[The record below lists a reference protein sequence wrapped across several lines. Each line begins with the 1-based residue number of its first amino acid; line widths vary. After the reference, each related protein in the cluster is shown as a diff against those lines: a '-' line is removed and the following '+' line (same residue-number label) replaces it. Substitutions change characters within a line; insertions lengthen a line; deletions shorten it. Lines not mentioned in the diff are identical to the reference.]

1 MPQYAGSPVF
11 PKDYY
16 TLDSSSPPIASSWN
30 VGFEALGDRTAYLLR
45 SLAMGIARFD
55 RQEEATSALSS
66 TEKTGFPGYSR
77 KRGRWYVTKPQS
89 AYYTES
95 YGSIWSSQTGS
106 LQPDSSYHVEFIN
119 DPSNPRYGDGL
130 FIPISGNAVQYGYT
144 DSTSTFTGSTSL
156 PSNGWGGVLHD
167 EVNDKWVIYQTGKL
181 YAATTAAPTVWSSVA
196 LPGAG
201 SMFPVRPA
209 TDGTN
214 WLFQGKTKGIYST
227 TDWVTATETT
237 TAFGATAISCI
248 VYDAWRERFLVYVAG
263 ATTGE
268 VWATDDAGASWYIV
282 AATAPFAYVHGLVS
296 LGPII
301 VGVQLDLNAPFD
313 LQHLVYSADGGV
325 TWGRAPSPV
334 SAPITANVF
343 LKSNGSDILAVG
355 LGANFKSYSFSRGWA
370 PLTI

>member
-1 MPQYAGSPVF
+1 MPQYAGNPVF
-11 PKDYY
+11 PKDFY
-16 TLDSSSPPIASSWN
+16 TLDSSSPPIASTWN
-30 VGFEALGDRTAYLLR
+30 VGFHALGDRTAYLLR
-45 SLAMGIARFD
+45 SLAMRIACFD
-55 RQEEATSALSS
+55 RQQETNALSS

-77 KRGRWYVTKPQS
+77 KRGRWYVTSPQT
-89 AYYTES
+89 ADYTES
-95 YGSIWSSQTGS
+95 YGASWSTQTGS
-106 LQPDSSYHVEFIN
+106 LQPNSSYHVEFIN
-119 DPSNPRYGDGL
+119 DPSNPRYGNGL

-167 EVNDKWVIYQTGKL
+167 EVNDKWVIYQTAKL
-181 YAATTAAPTVWSSVA
+181 YAATTAAPTVWSSVS

-214 WLFQGKTKGIYST
+214 WLFQGKTKGIYTT

-237 TAFGATAISCI
+237 TAFGATAISGI
-248 VYDAWRERFLVYVAG
+248 VYDAWRERFLVYVSG
-263 ATTGE
+263 APSE
-268 VWATDDAGASWYIV
+268 VWATEDAGASWTKL
-282 AATAPFAYVHGLVS
+282 ADAPFAYVHGLVS

-301 VGVQLDLNAPFD
+301 VGVQLDLNVPFD
-313 LQHLVYSADGGV
+313 IQHIVYSADGGV

-355 LGANFKSYSFSRGWA
+355 LGANFKNYSFSRGWA